1 MFFIF
6 NQKESFYMK
15 LVIVESPAKSKT
27 IVKYLGNDFKVI
39 PSIGHVRDLKAKDGS
54 VDVDNGFSFKWE
66 IMPGKQKQIKE
77 IEAAVKKADEVFLAT
92 DPDREG
98 EAISWHITEILKE
111 DKIDTSNFKRILFYE
126 ITKGAVN
133 DAIKKPKEIDLKLV
147 DAYLARR
154 ALDYLVGF
162 NISPVLWSKLP
173 GSKSAGRVQSTALR
187 LLCEREDEIEQFQ
200 SVEYWSIDGNFKT
213 SNGEIFD
220 AHLTNYNGQ
229 KVEKFSYKTEQ
240 DASVVLS
247 DLETKNYFVSSIEK
261 KTSQRKP
268 VAPFTT
274 STLQQEASRKL
285 RFSAKQTMSVA
296 QKLYEEGLITYMRT
310 DAVNLSDVA
319 ISAIRDLIKSDYG
332 DKYLP
337 DNPVVYANKS
347 KNAQEAHEA
356 IRPTDINKTPASI
369 CPGMSSTD
377 NAKLYELIW
386 KRAVA
391 SQMSNAQINQ
401 VAVDIS
407 SDDKKALFLANGSM
421 VVFDG
426 FLKLYRED
434 TDNQEPEKKSV
445 KNKDDASDDKEVNNT
460 DSDNKMLPVMN
471 ENDVLSLDCI
481 IKDQH
486 FTQPPPRYSE
496 ASLVKAL
503 EEKGIGRPSTY
514 ANILSVIQDRNYARI
529 EKRKFVCEERGR
541 IVISFLK
548 NYFSKYVEYDF
559 TAQME
564 DSLDDISNGKLDY
577 KNLLNDFWGAFN
589 DAVLGAKKITPDDV
603 SAKITS
609 DLAFHFFKA
618 DGSDVCPEC
627 KTGKLHLKLGK
638 FGGFLGCDRY
648 PDCKYTR
655 QLAIE
660 PSDSYVDDK
669 NAKTDDVI
677 VLGNDKS
684 GIEIT
689 LRNGPYGPYVQK
701 GDMEK
706 GKKEKPARASIPKIF
721 NPSDIDLKKA
731 LFLLELPKKLGKDS
745 DGVAVEIGYGKFGG
759 YIKKDD
765 KYSNIPAD
773 ILPSFFDIKLD
784 KAIEI
789 FNANVKQHS
798 EKSNNVKYQKPV
810 GVEIGEYPDNKEK
823 ILFFEKGRYGPYLQ
837 MGKDFYSI
845 PNDIRKEL
853 DSGKTLNIDI
863 AVKIIKDK
871 LDKKKPS

>member
-1 MFFIF
+1 
-6 NQKESFYMK
+6 MK

-27 IVKYLGNDFKVI
+27 IVKYLGSDFKVI

-347 KNAQEAHEA
+347 KNATTIFLPLLLQS
-356 IRPTDINKTPASI
+356 KF
-369 CPGMSSTD
+369 
-377 NAKLYELIW
+377 LI
-386 KRAVA
+386 
-391 SQMSNAQINQ
+391 
-401 VAVDIS
+401 
-407 SDDKKALFLANGSM
+407 
-421 VVFDG
+421 
-426 FLKLYRED
+426 
-434 TDNQEPEKKSV
+434 P
-445 KNKDDASDDKEVNNT
+445 
-460 DSDNKMLPVMN
+460 
-471 ENDVLSLDCI
+471 
-481 IKDQH
+481 
-486 FTQPPPRYSE
+486 
-496 ASLVKAL
+496 
-503 EEKGIGRPSTY
+503 
-514 ANILSVIQDRNYARI
+514 
-529 EKRKFVCEERGR
+529 
-541 IVISFLK
+541 
-548 NYFSKYVEYDF
+548 
-559 TAQME
+559 
-564 DSLDDISNGKLDY
+564 
-577 KNLLNDFWGAFN
+577 
-589 DAVLGAKKITPDDV
+589 
-603 SAKITS
+603 
-609 DLAFHFFKA
+609 
-618 DGSDVCPEC
+618 
-627 KTGKLHLKLGK
+627 
-638 FGGFLGCDRY
+638 
-648 PDCKYTR
+648 
-655 QLAIE
+655 
-660 PSDSYVDDK
+660 
-669 NAKTDDVI
+669 
-677 VLGNDKS
+677 
-684 GIEIT
+684 
-689 LRNGPYGPYVQK
+689 
-701 GDMEK
+701 
-706 GKKEKPARASIPKIF
+706 
-721 NPSDIDLKKA
+721 
-731 LFLLELPKKLGKDS
+731 
-745 DGVAVEIGYGKFGG
+745 
-759 YIKKDD
+759 
-765 KYSNIPAD
+765 
-773 ILPSFFDIKLD
+773 
-784 KAIEI
+784 
-789 FNANVKQHS
+789 
-798 EKSNNVKYQKPV
+798 
-810 GVEIGEYPDNKEK
+810 
-823 ILFFEKGRYGPYLQ
+823 
-837 MGKDFYSI
+837 
-845 PNDIRKEL
+845 
-853 DSGKTLNIDI
+853 
-863 AVKIIKDK
+863 
-871 LDKKKPS
+871 